1 MSGCP
6 RSSSACGEQPT
17 LRSEV
22 QHSHSPYSVHL
33 EGVHEE
39 LQHGH
44 GEEDV
49 GAGGGGAGAQYDGQ
63 EHRLQ

>member
-1 MSGCP
+1 MI
-6 RSSSACGEQPT
+6 T
-17 LRSEV
+17 NLRMELFEALVGV
-22 QHSHSPYSVHL
+22 QYSHSKYSVHL
-33 EGVHEE
+33 ERVHEE

-49 GAGGGGAGAQYDGQ
+49 GAGGGGAGPQHDGQ